1 MLPIDYFLFLQIV
14 FFLCITPGTPRVVIV
29 TYAIN
34 YGLKRSA
41 NTAFGDISA
50 NTIQMIFVAF
60 GIGAIIITH
69 PEILS
74 YAKWIGV
81 VYLLYLAF
89 DLRRSSKNFSFEEN
103 LSSKSNLSLYR
114 DGFMVA
120 FFSPKAWVFFGAI
133 FPQFLNLDGDFK
145 IQLLILII
153 SYVVIDFSTLIL
165 YGFAAKKV
173 VTWFKTN
180 PKSWEGENNRRVRV
194 DRRNYSA
201 EWMKTLKENQVIKI
215 ILKVIPVVRLKRK
228 K

>member
-1 MLPIDYFLFLQIV
+1 MLPIDYLLFLQIV

-41 NTAFGDISA
+41 ITAFGDISA
-50 NTIQMIFVAF
+50 NTIQMIFIAF
-60 GIGAIIITH
+60 GIGAIIVAN
-69 PEILS
+69 PEILN
-74 YAKWIGV
+74 YVKWIGI

-89 DLRRSSKNFSFEEN
+89 DLRKSSKNINFKQN

-120 FFSPKAWVFFGAI
+120 FFSPKAWVFFGAM
-133 FPQFLNLDGDFK
+133 FPQFLSLDGDFK

-165 YGFAAKKV
+165 YGFVAKKIV
-173 VTWFKTN
+173 IWLKAN
-180 PKSWEGENNRRVRV
+180 PKTINTI
-194 DRRNYSA
+194 SA
-201 EWMKTLKENQVIKI
+201 CALVIIAI
-215 ILKVIPVVRLKRK
+215 IIASTNI
-228 K
+228 